1 MQFCFRLTLS
11 HKTPG
16 LFRFNTENTTVE
28 LENGQVF
35 WLSARNAN
43 TLAEATSFHFEGYG
57 YINELTAREAGERLR
72 LRLRVLNAL
81 LGLGITV
88 PLQDSI
94 SANVSSIVKDE
105 IREKTS
111 AVVLDTIQ
119 GLAVF
124 PDDNMHFECVVSGKV
139 DVYPSDPTY
148 IFKALEKTWN
158 LDITLDQRTEDSLH
172 ILNLAE
178 IETSPRANFLTTYL
192 ALETLIQ
199 REQRSEPAI
208 ALLKEFA
215 AQVDKEKQD
224 KRLSDKDADSLKG
237 SLASLHNYSFRS
249 ALTKFLDK
257 VQSPTEIK
265 GQPIQKF
272 FSECINVRNRIAHN
286 ASVDSDLNFDE
297 LSRGIREFTLGMIWT
312 FHQIPS
318 ISIDVP
324 ASTVSI
330 PSGGLTIRVV

>member
-1 MQFCFRLTLS
+1 MPFCFRLTLN

-16 LFRFNTENTTVE
+16 LFRFDTESTTVE
-28 LENGQVF
+28 LEGGQVLRLF
-35 WLSARNAN
+35 ARNAN
-43 TLAEATSFHFEGYG
+43 TLAEATSFHFEGCG
-57 YINELTAREAGERLR
+57 FIDELTARQVGEWLR

-81 LGLGITV
+81 LGLGIYV
-88 PLQDSI
+88 PLQDST
-94 SANVSSIVKDE
+94 STNVLPIVKDE
-105 IREKTS
+105 IRKNHG

-124 PDDNMHFECVVSGKV
+124 PDNDMHFEYVVSGQG

-148 IFKALEKTWN
+148 VFKALQKIWDLN
-158 LDITLDQRTEDSLH
+158 ITLDQRTEDALH

-178 IETSPRANFLTTYL
+178 IETSPRAKFLTTYL

-199 REQRSEPAI
+199 PEQRGEPAI
-208 ALLKEFA
+208 ALLEEFT
-215 AQVDKEKQD
+215 VLIDKAKQD
-224 KRLSDKDADSLKG
+224 KRLNGRDADSLKG
-237 SLASLHNYSFRS
+237 SLARLHERSFPS
-249 ALTKFLDK
+249 ALMEFLGG

-265 GQPIQKF
+265 GQPIRKF
-272 FSECINVRNRIAHN
+272 FSKCIDIRNSIAHN
-286 ASVDSDLNFDE
+286 ASVDPNLNLDE
-297 LSRGIREFTLGMIWT
+297 FSRGIREFALGIIWT

-318 ISIDVP
+318 ILIDVP